1 MDSVVTEDRSGA
13 DDRFD
18 TARITAAVDALA
30 EKHAGRED
38 VFRSALAQLLK
49 AEMIE
54 ARATAQAVLLKD
66 RHGRRCAERL
76 CFMQDEIIRILYSA
90 ATRHLYRSHVP
101 SGAERMAVVA
111 TGGYGR
117 GLMAP
122 ESDIDLLFI
131 LPYKQ
136 TAWGEQVAEAI
147 LYCLWDMGLKVGHAT
162 RSVDE
167 CIRQARGD
175 MTIRTAILETRF
187 LTGDQPLYDELVARF
202 DKDVVQGTAS
212 EFVTAKLAERE
223 ERHRR
228 AGQSR
233 YLVEPNVKDGKGGLR
248 DLHTLFWIAKYVYRV
263 RETDELVERGVFDA
277 QEYRTFRRC
286 ADFLWSVR
294 CNLHFVSGR
303 AEERLSFDMQRE
315 IAVRL
320 GYTSHPGMQDVERF
334 MKHYFLVA
342 KDVGDLTAILCAKLE
357 DEQAKPAPVLSRMV
371 ARLRPSAQRRRVPD
385 SDDFI
390 IDNNRINLAAPDVFK
405 HDPVNLIRIF
415 RLAQKNNLAFHPDAM
430 RTVTRSLKLINT
442 QLRENPEANRLFME
456 ILTSDNAEIVLRRM
470 NETGVLGHFIRA
482 FGKIVSMMQFNMYH
496 HYTVDEHL
504 IRCVGYLQEIERGGN
519 DEFVVASDLFR
530 KIQPEHRAVIYITT
544 LLHDIAKGR
553 PEDHSI
559 AGAKVARRLCP
570 RLGFNAADTELVA
583 WLIEEHLTMSTVAQ
597 SRDLSDRK
605 TIENFAAV
613 VQSVEQMKLLTIL
626 TTADIRGVGPGVW
639 NGWKAQLLRTLYYET
654 EPVLTG
660 GFSEVNRAQRI
671 AVAQREFRAAFTEW
685 PEAELNAYIGRHY
698 PAYWLKVDLQRK
710 IRQARFIRA
719 SEQAGHKLAINV
731 GFDEA
736 RGVTELTI
744 LATDHPW
751 LLSIIAGACAS
762 AGANIV
768 DAQIYT
774 TTDGRALDTIAISR
788 EYDRDEDE
796 GRRATRIGEM
806 IEQVLEGKLR
816 LPEVVARKARQ
827 PRQGARFRGRAGSH
841 HQQPVVGP
849 LHRDRGLRP
858 RPPRP
863 AVSADDRDLEAQ
875 PQHCLRPCRDL
886 RRTRPRRVLRHRP
899 ARRPD
904 QRADPAGRDQ
914 ERADSSARQRRQRRA
929 AGGVDALACHGQA
942 PRAIAIST
950 SIDTTARSAGGSSTP
965 RPISLIIDFSGI
977 LDHPPAR
984 VMTTEHAL
992 AAMGFAS
999 LYPSY
1004 DRRARLRYG
1013 SSPAVGLATVGRATA
1028 RCLR

>member
-1 MDSVVTEDRSGA
+1 MDSIATEHKAGG

-18 TARITAAVDALA
+18 TTRITAAVDALA
-30 EKHAGRED
+30 EKHQGRED
-38 VFRSALAQLLK
+38 AFRTAMAQLLK
-49 AEMIE
+49 AELIA
-54 ARATAQAVLLKD
+54 ARAVAQDILLKD
-66 RHGRRCAERL
+66 RHGRHCAERL
-76 CFMQDEIIRILYSA
+76 CHVQDEIIRILYSA
-90 ATRHLYRSHVP
+90 ATRHLYRSPIP

-167 CIRQARGD
+167 SIRQARGD

-187 LTGDQPLYDELVARF
+187 LTGDKPLYEELVARF
-202 DKDVVQGTAS
+202 DKEVVQGTAS

-228 AGQSR
+228 GGQSR
-233 YLVEPNVKDGKGGLR
+233 YLVEPNVKDGKGALR

-263 RETDELVERGVFDA
+263 RDTGELVERGVFDA
-277 QEYRTFRRC
+277 QEYRSFRRC

-294 CNLHFVSGR
+294 CNLHFYSGR
-303 AEERLSFDMQRE
+303 PEERLSFDLQRE

-342 KDVGDLTAILCAKLE
+342 KEVGNLTAILCAKLE
-357 DEQAKPAPVLSRMV
+357 DQQAKPAPVLSRMM
-371 ARLRPSAQRRRVPD
+371 ARLRPTAAKRRVPD

-390 IDNNRINLAAPDVFK
+390 VDNNRINVAAPDIFK

-430 RTVTRSLKLINT
+430 RDVTRSLGLINA
-442 QLRENPEANRLFME
+442 QMRENPEANRLFME

-504 IRCVGYLQEIERGGN
+504 IRCVGFLQDIERGGL
-519 DEFVVASDLFR
+519 DEFALASDLMR
-530 KIQPEHRAVIYITT
+530 KIRPEHRPVIYITT

-570 RLGFNAADTELVA
+570 RLGFSAADTELVA

-639 NGWKAQLLRTLYYET
+639 NGWKAQLLRSLYYET

-660 GFSEVNRAQRI
+660 GFSEVDRGKRLTA
-671 AVAQREFRAAFTEW
+671 AYAEFRHAFAEW
-685 PEAELNAYIGRHY
+685 PAEELDAYIGRHY
-698 PAYWLKVDLQRK
+698 PAYWLKVELPRK
-710 IRQARFIRA
+710 IRHARFVRS

-731 GFDEA
+731 GFDEV

-744 LATDHPW
+744 FAADHPW

-774 TTDGRALDTIAISR
+774 TTDGRALDTISISR

-806 IEQVLEGKLR
+806 IEDVLEGKLR
-816 LPEVVARKARQ
+816 LPEVVARRTVRSKARPFVIEPEVTINNQ
-827 PRQGARFRGRAGSH
+827 WS
-841 HQQPVVGP
+841 
-849 LHRDRGLRP
+849 DRYTVIEVSGLDRP
-858 RPPRP
+858 GLLYELTT
-863 AVSADDRDLEAQ
+863 AISKLNLNIASAHVA
-875 PQHCLRPCRDL
+875 
-886 RRTRPRRVLRHRP
+886 TF
-899 ARRPD
+899 
-904 QRADPAGRDQ
+904 G
-914 ERADSSARQRRQRRA
+914 ERARDVFYVTDLLGAQINAPTRQSAIKSALTHVMAGDKAVA
-929 AGGVDALACHGQA
+929 A
-942 PRAIAIST
+942 
-950 SIDTTARSAGGSSTP
+950 
-965 RPISLIIDFSGI
+965 
-977 LDHPPAR
+977 PA
-984 VMTTEHAL
+984 A
-992 AAMGFAS
+992 
-999 LYPSY
+999 
-1004 DRRARLRYG
+1004 
-1013 SSPAVGLATVGRATA
+1013 
-1028 RCLR
+1028 

>member
-1 MDSVVTEDRSGA
+1 MDSVVTPARPEA
-13 DDRFD
+13 DERFD
-18 TARITAAVDALA
+18 SARIAAAVDALA
-30 EKHAGRED
+30 ATHTGRED
-38 VFRSALAQLLK
+38 IFRSAVAQLLK

-54 ARATAQAVLLKD
+54 ARAVAQAVLLKD

-76 CFMQDEIIRILYSA
+76 CFVQDEIIRILFAA
-90 ATRHLYRSHVP
+90 ATRHLYHSPIP

-136 TAWGEQVAEAI
+136 TAWGEQVAEVI

-167 CIRQARGD
+167 SIRQARGD

-187 LTGDQPLYDELVARF
+187 LTGDQPLYDELVDRF
-202 DKDVVQGTAS
+202 DKEVVQGTAA

-263 RETDELVERGVFDA
+263 REIDELVERGVFDA

-294 CNLHFVSGR
+294 CNIHFFSGR

-315 IAVRL
+315 IAIRL

-334 MKHYFLVA
+334 MKHYFLIA

-357 DEQAKPAPVLSRMV
+357 DQQAKPAPVLSRMM
-371 ARLRPSAQRRRVPD
+371 ARLRPGTNRRRVPD

-390 IDNNRINLAAPDVFK
+390 VDNNRINLAMPDVFK

-430 RTVTRSLKLINT
+430 RTVTRSLKLINAP
-442 QLRENPEANRLFME
+442 LRENPEANRLFME
-456 ILTSDNAEIVLRRM
+456 ILTSNDAEIVLRRM

-504 IRCVGYLQEIERGGN
+504 LRCVGYLQEIERGGN
-519 DEFVVASDLFR
+519 DEFIVASDLMR
-530 KIQPEHRAVIYITT
+530 KIRPEHRAVIYITT

-570 RLGFNAADTELVA
+570 RLGFNAADTETIA
-583 WLIEEHLTMSTVAQ
+583 WLIEQHLTMSTVAQ

-660 GFSEVNRAQRI
+660 GFSEVNRARRI
-671 AVAQREFRAAFTEW
+671 AVAQSEFRAAFTEW
-685 PEAELNAYIGRHY
+685 PEPELNAYIARHY
-698 PAYWLKVDLQRK
+698 PAYWLKVELPRK
-710 IRQARFIRA
+710 IRHARFLRA

-744 LATDHPW
+744 LAVDHPW

-774 TTDGRALDTIAISR
+774 TTDGRALDTIAITR

-796 GRRATRIGEM
+796 GRRATRIGDM
-806 IEQVLEGKLR
+806 IEDVLEGKLR
-816 LPEVVARKARQ
+816 LPEVVAQRA
-827 PRQGARFRGRAGSH
+827 ASRGRAR
-841 HQQPVVGP
+841 PFVVEPEVIINNQWSDRYTVIEVSGLDRP
-849 LHRDRGLRP
+849 GLLYQLTTSISKLNLNIASAHVATFGERARDVFYVTDLLGAQINAPTRQ
-858 RPPRP
+858 
-863 AVSADDRDLEAQ
+863 AAIKSALVHLLANEGTEAQ
-875 PQHCLRPCRDL
+875 P
-886 RRTRPRRVLRHRP
+886 
-899 ARRPD
+899 
-904 QRADPAGRDQ
+904 
-914 ERADSSARQRRQRRA
+914 A
-929 AGGVDALACHGQA
+929 A
-942 PRAIAIST
+942 
-950 SIDTTARSAGGSSTP
+950 
-965 RPISLIIDFSGI
+965 
-977 LDHPPAR
+977 
-984 VMTTEHAL
+984 
-992 AAMGFAS
+992 
-999 LYPSY
+999 
-1004 DRRARLRYG
+1004 
-1013 SSPAVGLATVGRATA
+1013 
-1028 RCLR
+1028 

>member
-1 MDSVVTEDRSGA
+1 MVSLALETGPRTASEHPTRNSGELI
-13 DDRFD
+13 DVR
-18 TARITAAVDALA
+18 ALA
-30 EKHAGRED
+30 ADLEALALTHSGGGREL
-38 VFRSALAQLLK
+38 RSALAQRLKTALNEGRAK
-49 AEMIE
+49 AE
-54 ARATAQAVLLKD
+54 QLLLKD

-76 CFMQDEIIRILYSA
+76 CRLEDEVIRVLYEFA
-90 ATRHLYRSHVP
+90 VKHLYP
-101 SGAERMAVVA
+101 SVGPSEAEHMAIVA
-111 TGGYGR
+111 TGGYGP
-117 GLMAP
+117 GLVAP
-122 ESDIDLLFI
+122 GSDIDLLFV

-136 TAWGEQVAEAI
+136 PAWGESIAEAI

-162 RSVDE
+162 RSIE
-167 CIRQARGD
+167 ESIRQAKAD
-175 MTIRTAILETRF
+175 MTIRTAILEARFLLGDRALFDELTTRF
-187 LTGDQPLYDELVARF
+187 DRQVA
-202 DKDVVQGTAS
+202 QGTAF

-228 AGQSR
+228 AGASR

-263 RETDELVERGVFDA
+263 RETDELLERGVFDA
-277 QEYRTFRRC
+277 QEYRPFRRC

-294 CNLHFVSGR
+294 CNIHFFSGR
-303 AEERLSFDMQRE
+303 PEERLSFDLQRE
-315 IAVRL
+315 IAIRL

-342 KDVGDLTAILCAKLE
+342 KDVGDLTAILCSKLE
-357 DEQAKPAPVLSRMV
+357 DQQAKPVPVLSRMM
-371 ARLRPSAQRRRVPD
+371 ARLRPSGARRRVPD

-390 IDNNRINLAAPDVFK
+390 VDNNRINLAAPDVFK

-442 QLRENPEANRLFME
+442 QLRDDPEANRLFME
-456 ILTSDNAEIVLRRM
+456 ILTSNDAEVVLRRM

-504 IRCVGYLQEIERGGN
+504 LRCVGYLQEIERGGN
-519 DEFVVASDLFR
+519 DEFIVASDLMR
-530 KIQPEHRAVIYITT
+530 KIRPEHRAVIYITT

-570 RLGFNAADTELVA
+570 RLGFSAADTETIA
-583 WLIEEHLTMSTVAQ
+583 WLIEQHLTMSTVAQ

-613 VQSVEQMKLLTIL
+613 VQAVEQMKLLTIL

-660 GFSEVNRAQRI
+660 GFSEVDRARRL
-671 AVAQREFRAAFTEW
+671 AMAQGEFRAAFTEW
-685 PEAELNAYIGRHY
+685 PEQELNAYVARHY
-698 PAYWLKVDLQRK
+698 PAYWLKVELQRK
-710 IRQARFIRA
+710 IRHARFLRA

-731 GFDEA
+731 GFDET
-736 RGVTELTI
+736 RGVTEMTI

-751 LLSIIAGACAS
+751 LLSIRAGACAS

-774 TTDGRALDTIAISR
+774 TTDGRALDTIAITR

-806 IEQVLEGKLR
+806 IEDVLEGKLR
-816 LPEVVARKARQ
+816 LPEAVARRAN
-827 PRQGARFRGRAGSH
+827 GRGRAR
-841 HQQPVVGP
+841 PFVVEP
-849 LHRDRGLRP
+849 EVTVNNQWSDRYTVIGVSGLDRP
-858 RPPRP
+858 GLLYELTT
-863 AVSADDRDLEAQ
+863 AISKLNLNIASAHVA
-875 PQHCLRPCRDL
+875 
-886 RRTRPRRVLRHRP
+886 TF
-899 ARRPD
+899 
-904 QRADPAGRDQ
+904 G
-914 ERADSSARQRRQRRA
+914 ERARDVFYVTDLLGAQISAPTRQA
-929 AGGVDALACHGQA
+929 A
-942 PRAIAIST
+942 I
-950 SIDTTARSAGGSSTP
+950 RSALTH
-965 RPISLIIDFSGI
+965 LLANDEAAEQ
-977 LDHPPAR
+977 PA
-984 VMTTEHAL
+984 A
-992 AAMGFAS
+992 
-999 LYPSY
+999 
-1004 DRRARLRYG
+1004 
-1013 SSPAVGLATVGRATA
+1013 
-1028 RCLR
+1028 

>member
-1 MDSVVTEDRSGA
+1 MMDHAATQPPVPDTV
-13 DDRFD
+13 FD
-18 TARITAAVDALA
+18 TARITAEVDALA
-30 EKHAGRED
+30 DRQAGNND
-38 VFRSALAQLLK
+38 AFRSALSHLLK
-49 AEMIE
+49 AELVKARE
-54 ARATAQAVLLKD
+54 AVQAALLKD
-66 RHGRRCAERL
+66 RHGRHCAERL
-76 CFMQDEIIRILYSA
+76 CFVQDEIIRILFNA
-90 ATRHLYRSHVP
+90 ATQHLYRSPIP

-167 CIRQARGD
+167 SIRQARGD
-175 MTIRTAILETRF
+175 MTIRTAILETRY
-187 LTGDQPLYDELVARF
+187 LTGDRGLYDELIERF

-263 RETDELVERGVFDA
+263 RQTDELLERGVFDA
-277 QEYRTFRRC
+277 HEYRVFRRC

-294 CNLHFVSGR
+294 CNIHFITGR
-303 AEERLSFDMQRE
+303 PEERLSFELQRE
-315 IAVRL
+315 IAQRL

-357 DEQAKPAPVLSRMV
+357 DQQAKPAPVLSRVM
-371 ARLRPSAQRRRVPD
+371 ARLRPSTKRRRVPE

-390 IDNNRINLAAPDVFK
+390 IDNNRISLATPDVFRR
-405 HDPVNLIRIF
+405 DPVNLIRIF

-430 RTVTRSLKLINT
+430 RAATRSLRLINT
-442 QLRENPEANRLFME
+442 QVREDPEANRLFIE
-456 ILTSDNAEIVLRRM
+456 ILTSDDAEVVLRRM

-482 FGKIVSMMQFNMYH
+482 FGKIVAMMQFNMYH

-504 IRCVGYLQEIERGGN
+504 LRCVGFLQDIERGGN
-519 DEFVVASDLFR
+519 EEFALASDLMR
-530 KIQPEHRAVIYITT
+530 KIRPEHRTVIYVTV

-570 RLGFNAADTELVA
+570 RLGLNAADTALVA
-583 WLIEEHLTMSTVAQ
+583 WLIEEHLTMSGVAQ

-613 VQSVEQMKLLTIL
+613 VQSVEHMKLLTIL

-660 GFSEVNRAQRI
+660 GFSEVNRSQRI
-671 AVAQREFRAAFTEW
+671 EAAQAEFRAAFREW
-685 PEAELNAYIGRHY
+685 PEAELNSYIARHY
-698 PAYWLKVDLQRK
+698 PAYWLKVDLPRK
-710 IRQARFIRA
+710 IRHARFLHSA
-719 SEQAGHKLAINV
+719 EQGGHKLAINV

-744 LATDHPW
+744 LAPDHPW

-774 TTDGRALDTIAISR
+774 TTDGLALDTIAISR

-796 GRRATRIGEM
+796 GRRATRIGDM

-816 LPEVVARKARQ
+816 LPEVVA
-827 PRQGARFRGRAGSH
+827 
-841 HQQPVVGP
+841 
-849 LHRDRGLRP
+849 HRVASRTKP
-858 RPPRP
+858 RPFVVEPEVTINNQWSDRHTVIEVSGLDRP
-863 AVSADDRDLEAQ
+863 GLLYQLTTAISKLNLNIASAHVS
-875 PQHCLRPCRDL
+875 
-886 RRTRPRRVLRHRP
+886 TF
-899 ARRPD
+899 
-904 QRADPAGRDQ
+904 G
-914 ERADSSARQRRQRRA
+914 ERARDVFYVTDLLGAQITAPTRQAAIKRA
-929 AGGVDALACHGQA
+929 LVHLL
-942 PRAIAIST
+942 T
-950 SIDTTARSAGGSSTP
+950 NDTVVA
-965 RPISLIIDFSGI
+965 
-977 LDHPPAR
+977 PPA
-984 VMTTEHAL
+984 A
-992 AAMGFAS
+992 
-999 LYPSY
+999 
-1004 DRRARLRYG
+1004 
-1013 SSPAVGLATVGRATA
+1013 
-1028 RCLR
+1028 